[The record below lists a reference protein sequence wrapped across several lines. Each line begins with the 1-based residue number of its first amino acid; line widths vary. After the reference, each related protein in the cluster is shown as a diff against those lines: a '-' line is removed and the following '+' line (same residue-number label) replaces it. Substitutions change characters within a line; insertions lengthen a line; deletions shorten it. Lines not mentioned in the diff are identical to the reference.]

1 MFVRKKKSNR
11 SGHTAIQI
19 VENRREGSKI
29 KQKVL
34 RHVGTAKHDHEI
46 EGMVELAEEVMQR
59 MLHDS
64 SPLFRHM
71 PFEKIETPPKKREGF
86 ADVSLKELEGN
97 EVLNCGIPD
106 VFGKLYDD
114 LSFPKLFTGRSAD
127 LHNRILKN
135 CVLARIAAPTSKLE
149 STDTLATEFGVRMH
163 VDKIYRMMDELDSNR
178 VRKIIRNATLS
189 ILRHQVSIMFYDVT
203 TLYFESFTEDDLR
216 SFGFSKDCK
225 FKETQ
230 IVLALVTTTEGLPIT
245 YEAFPGNMHEIQTLM
260 PIIKKLQEEFDIANV
275 EFAADRG
282 MFSEKNLK
290 LLDQAGIS
298 YVVGAKLRGM
308 DKATK
313 TDILA
318 IHAQQED
325 GEDGYQQ
332 KELEYQGRRLVISYS
347 PVIAAKDR
355 RDRKRLLDRLDKMTD
370 ADGKVAAKNLIKNS
384 GSKKYLRFDADK
396 KLARV
401 DEEKIANDA
410 VWDGISGHITNS
422 KQSADK
428 VIANYRRL
436 WEIED
441 SFRLCKH
448 DLKMRPIFHRKGS
461 RIRAHLDICFIT
473 YALARQLTYRYRLQ
487 QGKSVSYAT
496 LRKELVR
503 TRFSL
508 LRHLKSGDLYGIPA
522 KSHPIVQSLY
532 RLVDLKYSRTPFKYK
547 LLHKI

>member
-1 MFVRKKKSNR
+1 MFVRKKQSSR
-11 SGHTAIQI
+11 SDNVAIQI

-34 RHVGTAKHDHEI
+34 RHVGTAKHEHEV
-46 EGMVELAEEVMQR
+46 EGLVELAEEIKQR

-64 SPLFRHM
+64 SPLFRHI
-71 PFEKIETPPKKREGF
+71 PFEQMKINTHPKKNEDF
-86 ADVSLKELEGN
+86 ADVSLKDLEGDD
-97 EVLNCGIPD
+97 VLNSGIPD
-106 VFGKLYDD
+106 VFGQLYDD
-114 LSFPKLFTGRSAD
+114 LGFPKLFRGRSAD

-135 CVLARIAAPTSKLE
+135 CVLARIASPTSKLE

-178 VRKIIRNATLS
+178 VRKTIRNATLS

-216 SFGFSKDCK
+216 AFGFSKDCK

-260 PIIKKLQEEFDIANV
+260 PTLKKLQEEFDVKAV

-282 MFSEKNLK
+282 MFSEKNLQ
-290 LLDQAGIS
+290 LLEQAGIS

-313 TDILA
+313 ADILA
-318 IHAQQED
+318 IHDQQKD
-325 GEDGYQQ
+325 GEDTCQQ

-347 PVIAAKDR
+347 PARAAKDR
-355 RDRKRLLDRLDKMTD
+355 KDRKRLLDRLDKMTD
-370 ADGKVAAKNLIKNS
+370 DDGKVKAKNLIKNS
-384 GSKKYLRFDADK
+384 GSKKYLRFDADR

-401 DEEKIANDA
+401 DEGKIANDA
-410 VWDGISGHITNS
+410 AWDGISGHTTNS
-422 KQSADK
+422 KRSADE
-428 VIANYRRL
+428 VIANYSRL

-487 QGKSVSYAT
+487 QGKSVSYAN

-508 LRHLKSGDLYGIPA
+508 LRHVKSGELYGVPTKA
-522 KSHPIVQSLY
+522 HPIVQSLY
-532 RLVDLKYSRTPFKYK
+532 RLVDLKYSRTPFK
-547 LLHKI
+547 I